1 MNSSLTSYGLGL
13 VFIVLVSLIWAAASI
28 LVQYLY
34 TNQDFDSPFMLTYF
48 GVSLFTVF
56 LPLEWL
62 QQKCKGQSSSI
73 SEDYQS
79 VSTDASDN
87 GDDRNDHHPTLSTLA
102 SEKWNTRD
110 HMRAAAKIA
119 PLWFISNYSY
129 SASLKYTSITSST
142 VLASTGSLFTFCFAL
157 LCRDEH
163 FSIWKLIGVGL
174 GILGSIL
181 TGLHDLDGGSD
192 SGNLDLRLWG
202 DALGLLSAVGYGGYA
217 VMIRTLCPKDESL
230 MSMQLFLGFVGLFN
244 MIALCPIAIWQSI
257 STGAVSAFVLVA
269 LIIKGLLD
277 NVLSDY
283 LWARSVVL
291 TSATVATVGLG
302 LTIPLAFLSDV
313 ALGRPNV
320 LDMTS
325 ILGAH
330 SVLLGFVLVNYGQ
343 KQVDGEDRDETQDEA
358 EDHAATMG
366 QTNSAYSDDD
376 TTGFEIT

>member
-102 SEKWNTRD
+102 SEKWNTGD